1 MATQAVPKGS
11 SDLMLKRACAVVIAA
26 IVASCGG
33 ESISGPTPTPTPTP
47 TSFDGT
53 WSGVGVGGVGAGIP
67 GVGSVQF
74 VVQNNVVTRFSLT
87 YEFSSFPPGCT
98 FSSAVNAAISNGGFS
113 FAFQSPNQNNP
124 GLTTHIT
131 GTFTSASIGR
141 VNTTDINW
149 VGVVCG
155 SSIPFSGSSTA
166 TSLNVSKQTS

>member
-1 MATQAVPKGS
+1 MF
-11 SDLMLKRACAVVIAA
+11 KRACNVVVAA
-26 IVASCGG
+26 IVASSCGG
-33 ESISGPTPTPTPTP
+33 DSMSGPTPTPI
-47 TSFDGT
+47 SFDGT

-67 GVGSVQF
+67 GVGAVQF

-98 FSSAVNAAISNGGFS
+98 FSATANAAISSGGFS

-131 GTFTSASIGR
+131 GMFTSASIGR

-155 SSIPFSGSSTA
+155 SSIPFSGSSPP
-166 TSLNVSKQTS
+166 TSLNTSKETS